1 MTLVRFNPKRAFAGA
16 ANDFDS
22 VFNSFF
28 NAPVSSDSCN
38 CDFMPRVDIVEDKDS
53 LFLQF
58 ELPGMKKEEI
68 KVVVEDGTLTVSG
81 ERKQETKDEGTNYVR
96 TERSYGAFTRSFT
109 LPDNVDNEK
118 ISADYKDGLLHV
130 VMQKTEQA
138 KPKEIAVEVK

>member
-16 ANDFDS
+16 ANDLDS

-28 NAPVSSDSCN
+28 NAPVFKDSCN
-38 CDFMPRVDIVEDKDS
+38 CDFMPRVDIVEDKDTLS
-53 LFLQF
+53 IQF

-68 KVVVEDGTLTVSG
+68 KVVVEDGTVTVSG
-81 ERKQETKDEGTNYVR
+81 ERNQDVKEEGTNYIR
-96 TERSYGAFTRSFT
+96 TERSYGAFSRSFT
-109 LPDNVDNEK
+109 LPDNIDNEN

-130 VMQKTEQA
+130 MMQKTEQA